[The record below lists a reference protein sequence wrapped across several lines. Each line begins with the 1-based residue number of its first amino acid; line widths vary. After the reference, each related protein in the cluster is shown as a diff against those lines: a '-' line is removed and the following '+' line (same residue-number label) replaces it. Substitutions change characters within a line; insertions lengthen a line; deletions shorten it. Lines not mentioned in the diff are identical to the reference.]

1 MASQV
6 HFTKHSEKNKHL
18 FLNYFKNIQEE
29 GRLPNTFYKASII
42 LIPKPDKDTTK
53 QENRVPISLMNI
65 NAKILNKI
73 LVNEYSNASKRSY
86 TIIKWDLFWESKDG
100 ITFANH

>member
-29 GRLPNTFYKASII
+29 GRLPNTFYKASSI
-42 LIPKPDKDTTK
+42 LIPKPVEDITK
-53 QENRVPISLMNI
+53 KGNYKSISLMSIDAKNPQQNI
-65 NAKILNKI
+65 SELEPPI
-73 LVNEYSNASKRSY
+73 
-86 TIIKWDLFWESKDG
+86 
-100 ITFANH
+100 H